1 MKLKIYQI
9 DAFTNTIF
17 KGNSAAVI
25 IIDEWLSKNKMQ
37 SIAIENNLSETAFA
51 KKCDD
56 TTYEIRWFSPI
67 TEIDFCGHATLATA
81 FVLFQEN
88 SSINEVIFIAKAVG
102 SLKVKQLDDGYIEM
116 IFPNRKPSK
125 VESIPEE
132 LKNGLSIEPKDVYV
146 NQQTYFVIYP
156 NEEDVYNVQVNLDEI
171 KKLAP
176 LDVTITAKSKEY
188 DFITRYFWPANGG
201 IEDPV
206 TGSMHTGAAPL
217 WAERLNK
224 NDLIAYQASKRGG
237 VLLCKVEGS
246 GVTILGKAVKY
257 LEGYITIGDKN
268 E

>member
-25 IIDEWLSKNKMQ
+25 ILDEWLEVEMMQ
-37 SIAIENNLSETAFA
+37 SIAINNNLSESAFA
-51 KKCDD
+51 KKCNES
-56 TTYEIRWFSPI
+56 TYEIRWFSPI

-81 FVLFQEN
+81 FVLFKEN
-88 SSINEVIFIAKAVG
+88 ILLKEVIFIAKAVG
-102 SLKVKQLDDGYIEM
+102 SLKVSQLDDGYIEM
-116 IFPNRKPSK
+116 IFPNRKPQK
-125 VESIPEE
+125 VDNIPQE
-132 LKNGLSIEPKDVYV
+132 LKKGLSIEPKDVLV
-146 NQQTYFVIYP
+146 NQQTYFVVYP

-171 KKLAP
+171 KKLGP
-176 LDVTITAKSKEY
+176 LDVTVTAKSKEY
-188 DFITRYFWPANGG
+188 DFISRYFWPANGG

-224 NDLIAYQASKRGG
+224 NELLAFQASKRGG
-237 VLLCKVEGS
+237 ILKCKVS
-246 GVTILGKAVKY
+246 DDQVVILGQAVLY
-257 LEGYITIGDKN
+257 LEGYINK

>member
-25 IIDEWLSKNKMQ
+25 ILDEWLEVEMMQ
-37 SIAIENNLSETAFA
+37 SIAINNNLSESAFA
-51 KKCDD
+51 KKCDES
-56 TTYEIRWFSPI
+56 TYEIRWFSPI

-81 FVLFQEN
+81 FVLFKEN
-88 SSINEVIFIAKAVG
+88 ILLKEVIFIAKAVG
-102 SLKVKQLDDGYIEM
+102 SLKVSQLDDGYIEM
-116 IFPNRKPSK
+116 IFPNRKPQK
-125 VESIPEE
+125 VDNIPQE
-132 LKNGLSIEPKDVYV
+132 LKKGLSIEPKDVLV
-146 NQQTYFVIYP
+146 NQQTYFVVYP

-171 KKLAP
+171 KKLGP
-176 LDVTITAKSKEY
+176 LDVTVTAKSKEY
-188 DFITRYFWPANGG
+188 DFISRYFWPANGG

-224 NDLIAYQASKRGG
+224 NELLAFQASKRGG
-237 VLLCKVEGS
+237 ILKCKVS
-246 GVTILGKAVKY
+246 DDQVVILGQAVLY
-257 LEGYITIGDKN
+257 LEGYINK